1 MLWQWTGVVG
11 FKKCSPVTIEK
22 KNSNNNLRKM
32 FLFSAARSKKPPTER
47 YRHISGRLQPY
58 TYRRY
63 DRLNTNF
70 LSVPVGFCDRGMRRY
85 CRFCDTE
92 KTPRVC
98 FLSWAHPR
106 VTVPPGWKG
115 EIWKFSTGNDETTSG
130 PGFKLEFNIIG
141 RGSGETGSFTLSS
154 AKVMP
159 VGFFSR
165 FARYKLSRIGY
176 HKSKWPAARTR
187 IEMGPTYRS
196 SRLCTLYYYA
206 ATVRQPKSCQ
216 NPQHLL
222 LNNPQKTPTKSWC
235 SIAPYMDGVCW
246 SLYTKN

>member
-1 MLWQWTGVVG
+1 
-11 FKKCSPVTIEK
+11 
-22 KNSNNNLRKM
+22 M
-32 FLFSAARSKKPPTER
+32 FLFRAARSKKPPTER

-92 KTPRVC
+92 KTPSVWFFWHGRTQGLRYHRAV
-98 FLSWAHPR
+98 R
-106 VTVPPGWKG
+106 G
-115 EIWKFSTGNDETTSG
+115 EISKFLKGNYQSL
-130 PGFKLEFNIIG
+130 KLEFNIIG

-176 HKSKWPAARTR
+176 HKSK
-187 IEMGPTYRS
+187 
-196 SRLCTLYYYA
+196 
-206 ATVRQPKSCQ
+206 
-216 NPQHLL
+216 
-222 LNNPQKTPTKSWC
+222 
-235 SIAPYMDGVCW
+235 
-246 SLYTKN
+246 